1 MRFVI
6 LVAGATAMGG
16 LSGVGIQKMF
26 PQTQQTFAA
35 VTALGGNV
43 ADFKL
48 GEINPVR
55 VYEEVKRQI
64 TSGQPAASFPISA
77 PTPAYTFKPA
87 DIGNLNPSFS
97 IDTKQFQRAWASDMN
112 RRVQQDVQRARDFQ
126 AYGRNPMG
134 WHGIPPH

>member
-1 MRFVI
+1 MRFVL
-6 LVAGATAMGG
+6 LVAGATAVGG

-26 PQTQQTFAA
+26 PQSKDMFAA

-43 ADFKL
+43 ADIKL
-48 GEINPVR
+48 GEINPVKA
-55 VYEEVKRQI
+55 YEEVKRQI
-64 TSGQPAASFPISA
+64 TSGQPAVSFPTAGST
-77 PTPAYTFKPA
+77 PTYNFKPV
-87 DIGNLNPSFS
+87 DIGNLNPPLT

>member
-1 MRFVI
+1 MRFVL

-48 GEINPVR
+48 GEINPLKS
-55 VYEEVKRQI
+55 YEEVKRQI
-64 TSGQPAASFPISA
+64 TSGQPTVSFPISA
-77 PTPAYTFKPA
+77 PTPSITFKPGE
-87 DIGNLNPSFS
+87 IGNLNPSFA
-97 IDTKQFQRAWASDMN
+97 IDTKQFERAWASDIN
-112 RRVQQDVQRARDFQ
+112 RRVQQDIQRARDFQ

-134 WHGIPPH
+134 WHGVPPH